1 MRIWQNIKIQ
11 IKCRGDF
18 NRPQTKMG
26 KIKDETIEQKEN
38 CHNINSYDNAISRNY
53 NIRTF

>member
-1 MRIWQNIKIQ
+1 
-11 IKCRGDF
+11 
-18 NRPQTKMG
+18 MG